1 MYECPASIAPEPN
14 KYISSSI
21 FLLANRKRK
30 TRSCPLFHFFHFQ
43 GEKFRFH
50 KKTQKSQYLV
60 LHVSVASVIVVF
72 IYSGVRG
79 GSPLPLLLIVC
90 QSSPEAEDR
99 RLPSPSRRLL
109 AGDQNRK
116 LFQPIAEQEI
126 QVVLKTANQDVKRA
140 GQQRSC
146 KYNKVFSGG
155 FSRVTASM
163 SQWWGLSFNYK
174 MCIVL
179 IDFF

>member
-14 KYISSSI
+14 KYISSSSSSI
-21 FLLANRKRK
+21 FFLLTEKK
-30 TRSCPLFHFFHFQ
+30 DSFLPSVSLIPFQ

-50 KKTQKSQYLV
+50 KKTHKSLYLV
-60 LHVSVASVIVVF
+60 LHVCVASVIVVF

-116 LFQPIAEQEI
+116 LFQPIAKQ
-126 QVVLKTANQDVKRA
+126 
-140 GQQRSC
+140 
-146 KYNKVFSGG
+146 
-155 FSRVTASM
+155 
-163 SQWWGLSFNYK
+163 
-174 MCIVL
+174 
-179 IDFF
+179 